1 MITVI
6 STIGWNDCNSYTL
19 QFKLTNGA
27 SYDTDSITIYI
38 DENQIATFDQMPEAR
53 ISINP
58 SATKTYVL
66 PSSNDDDG
74 DSMTVSV
81 SSSIILPSYI
91 TFNTLDRTFT
101 ISSPNTANLNDIVTL
116 QYVLSDGFNT
126 TSHTTEVLFSLIP
139 TPTIISSITDISV
152 KVGETITVPVTLSS
166 DFVPGDTIN
175 VWIYEFDWTDYQM
188 KLVTVPTFI

>member
-1 MITVI
+1 
-6 STIGWNDCNSYTL
+6 
-19 QFKLTNGA
+19 
-27 SYDTDSITIYI
+27 
-38 DENQIATFDQMPEAR
+38 MPEAR
-53 ISINP
+53 ISIDP

-66 PSSNDDDG
+66 PSSYDGDG

-91 TFNTLDRTFT
+91 TFNNVDRTFT
-101 ISSPNTANLNDIVTL
+101 ISSPNTANLDDIVTL

-152 KVGETITVPVTLSS
+152 KVGETITMPVTLSS
-166 DFVPGDTIN
+166 DFVAGDTIN
-175 VWIYEFDWTDYQM
+175 IWSYEFDWTDYQM
-188 KLVTVPTFI
+188 KLLTVPTFI